1 MQILKLSRPGS
12 ATLPPTP
19 SSLLRRHCISLC
31 ISYCSRAYYLA
42 CCLAILLS
50 CCLANTKP
58 PVESGL
64 GTATNT
70 STFVD
75 AIVFT
80 QAPLHYLLL
89 SRLLPCT
96 LTCSLAV
103 LQSYALAVLQSC
115 CLASNTKPPAV
126 ESRLGTAT
134 NTSIFSDA
142 IVFNQVPLH

>member
-1 MQILKLSRPGS
+1 MQILKLSSPGS
-12 ATLPPTP
+12 ATLPPKP

-64 GTATNT
+64 GTATTT

-80 QAPLHYLLL
+80 QAPLHQLMLW
-89 SRLLPCT
+89 RLLPCM
-96 LTCSLAV
+96 LSCSLMH
-103 LQSYALAVLQSC
+103 LLYCWLA
-115 CLASNTKPPAV
+115 ANTKPPAV

-134 NTSIFSDA
+134 NTSIFSDV